1 MNKPISTPKR
11 DPNMEALRIVAMSM
25 ILIYHFLIH
34 SMTAEDIPG
43 GLFYFFNDLVYGG
56 VDLFFLI
63 SGYFLIKSSLRS
75 IVKFYVGMMFFAAV
89 NVVLLACA
97 GVTMPATGIIRTIML
112 PAEPHWF
119 LRVYLILL
127 ITAPLI
133 NRQLTELPLNRL
145 RNIIILT
152 IIGFMIIRDGTSH
165 SYLNALLFY
174 AIGHYL
180 RRLTTATTFSRSRC
194 LTVFLAATL
203 LSAVIHYTT
212 RTTYL
217 LRYDNLLL
225 IIATPALLLF
235 FSKLTI
241 KPRVINSIAAASLGC
256 YMLQDGRFGKDFFY
270 R

>member
-1 MNKPISTPKR
+1 M
-11 DPNMEALRIVAMSM
+11 
-25 ILIYHFLIH
+25 
-34 SMTAEDIPG
+34 
-43 GLFYFFNDLVYGG
+43 
-56 VDLFFLI
+56 
-63 SGYFLIKSSLRS
+63 
-75 IVKFYVGMMFFAAV
+75 
-89 NVVLLACA
+89 
-97 GVTMPATGIIRTIML
+97 
-112 PAEPHWF
+112 
-119 LRVYLILL
+119 
-127 ITAPLI
+127 
-133 NRQLTELPLNRL
+133 
-145 RNIIILT
+145 
-152 IIGFMIIRDGTSH
+152 
-165 SYLNALLFY
+165 LFY

-270 R
+270 RWQHDFILDNGYGLRTLIMFIATFVSIWILSWALTRFRDMWLPELSGKIARTIRKCTRRIPGLTPR